1 MGEFQNSAVH
11 RVLQV
16 GGFND
21 PTDYEWVRM
30 SYEIIP
36 CNDLLVYY
44 QTYSISFPNVD
55 IEQPKNK
62 FKIRRREKVR
72 CNKVVWFMC
81 DTTQ

>member
-16 GGFND
+16 DGFND

-36 CNDLLVYY
+36 CNDLLV
-44 QTYSISFPNVD
+44 
-55 IEQPKNK
+55 
-62 FKIRRREKVR
+62 
-72 CNKVVWFMC
+72 
-81 DTTQ
+81 

>member
-1 MGEFQNSAVH
+1 
-11 RVLQV
+11 
-16 GGFND
+16 
-21 PTDYEWVRM
+21 M

-44 QTYSISFPNVD
+44 QKYSISFPNVD

-62 FKIRRREKVR
+62 FKIRSREKVR

>member
-44 QTYSISFPNVD
+44 QKYYFFP
-55 IEQPKNK
+55 
-62 FKIRRREKVR
+62 
-72 CNKVVWFMC
+72 
-81 DTTQ
+81 